1 MYGTVPASTIPRADR
16 PETAA
21 DRLEQKQK
29 AERKAR
35 RAAQRARARF
45 VLMILHPVVGAD
57 LNPAARTPRR
67 PNKLLSPTPAHSR
80 S

>member
-1 MYGTVPASTIPRADR
+1 MAWWNKQVYGTVPASTIPRADR

-35 RAAQRARARF
+35 RAAQRARASA
-45 VLMILHPVVGAD
+45 HAP
-57 LNPAARTPRR
+57 PA
-67 PNKLLSPTPAHSR
+67 
-80 S
+80 